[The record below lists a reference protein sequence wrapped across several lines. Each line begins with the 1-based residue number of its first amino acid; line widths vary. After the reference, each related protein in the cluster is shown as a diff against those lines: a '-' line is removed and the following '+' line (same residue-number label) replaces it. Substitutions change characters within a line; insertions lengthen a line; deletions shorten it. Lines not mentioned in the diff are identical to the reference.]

1 MGSLESLRQLLRQA
15 HHARPD
21 DLPEMAMRAAPLVKA
36 KAMIIY
42 LVDHQQ
48 RLLLPLLAGTA
59 PHREPFAVDGTLGGR
74 AFTLTAPSV
83 SDTEPDGVRLWL
95 PLIDGAERMGVLEIV
110 LDAVPSD
117 DVIDDCDTV
126 AALLAELVI
135 TRSLYS
141 DTIERVRRREPMQLA
156 AEMLRAQLPP
166 LTFSTGHLVISG
178 ILEPAY
184 DVGGDAFD
192 YAVNADTAHL
202 ALFDAVGHGSAGGMR
217 SVMLASLALA
227 GYRNARR
234 AGLDLTATYH
244 HIDAA
249 VRDYDRAGL
258 ITAVL
263 AELDQRSGILRVISA
278 GHPSGIVIRA
288 GRVVKILPT
297 PTALPVV
304 MGDRQPPVV
313 VEEALEPGDRLLLY
327 TDGITEAR
335 SPDGAQFG
343 LDRLIDFAVKAAAD
357 QLHPPEMARR
367 LVHAI
372 LDHQNDQLQDD
383 ATVLLAEWLT
393 PAPQAS
399 DTELLDAPP
408 GAPLDPPSVHER
420 SAPEPDR
427 IREAAQN
434 GDQVQPRRR
443 H

>member
-1 MGSLESLRQLLRQA
+1 MGDPESLRQLLQQS

-21 DLPEMAMRAAPLVKA
+21 DLPEMAMQAAAQLDAIALVV
-36 KAMIIY
+36 Y

-48 RLLLPLLAGTA
+48 RMLSPLLAGSA

-74 AFTLTAPSV
+74 AFTLLEPSL
-83 SDTEPDGVRLWL
+83 SDTGLDGVRLWL
-95 PLIDGAERMGVLEIV
+95 PLVDGAERLGVVEFV
-110 LDAVPSD
+110 LDASPGTGALHDYALV
-117 DVIDDCDTV
+117 T
-126 AALLAELVI
+126 ALLAELVV
-135 TRSLYS
+135 TRSLYG
-141 DTIERVRRREPMQLA
+141 DAIERLRRRQPMRLA

-217 SVMLASLALA
+217 SVILASLALA
-227 GYRNARR
+227 AYRNARR

-244 HIDAA
+244 HIDTA
-249 VRDYDRAGL
+249 VRDHDRAGV

-263 AELDQRSGILRVISA
+263 AELDQRTGILQVISA
-278 GHPSGIVIRA
+278 GHPGGIVIRD
-288 GRVVKILPT
+288 GKVVKILPT

-304 MGDRQPPVV
+304 MGDKQAPVIV
-313 VEEALEPGDRLLLY
+313 QESLEPGDRLLLY

-335 SPDGAQFG
+335 SAQGIEFG
-343 LDRLIDFAVKAAAD
+343 HDRLIDFATKAAAGG
-357 QLHPPEMARR
+357 LPLPETARR

-372 LDHQNDQLQDD
+372 LDYQDDRLQDD

-393 PAPQAS
+393 PAPPAS
-399 DTELLDAPP
+399 DTELVTAPP
-408 GAPLDPPSVHER
+408 ATPLDLPDNSDRRLPAR
-420 SAPEPDR
+420 SDDE
-427 IREAAQN
+427 
-434 GDQVQPRRR
+434 
-443 H
+443 